1 MCGSGT
7 SPCGSFCLELGWLRD
22 GWECCFVPIVAGT
35 KSMKEEAWNE
45 ARGKIRIAKIRWSG
59 GRARLMRVLL
69 EEHEKVLCSFW
80 AQVLGVERIEPEHVY
95 CEGGM
100 VTGESKRRGR
110 KGRIERPRM
119 QEVEEEKGWET
130 RRLELEHECR
140 GLELASGK
148 SKSRG

>member
-45 ARGKIRIAKIRWSG
+45 AKIKWSG

-69 EEHEKVLCSFW
+69 EEHEKVLGSFW
-80 AQVLGVERIEPEHVY
+80 AQVLG
-95 CEGGM
+95 
-100 VTGESKRRGR
+100 SGR
-110 KGRIERPRM
+110 E
-119 QEVEEEKGWET
+119 
-130 RRLELEHECR
+130 
-140 GLELASGK
+140 
-148 SKSRG
+148 